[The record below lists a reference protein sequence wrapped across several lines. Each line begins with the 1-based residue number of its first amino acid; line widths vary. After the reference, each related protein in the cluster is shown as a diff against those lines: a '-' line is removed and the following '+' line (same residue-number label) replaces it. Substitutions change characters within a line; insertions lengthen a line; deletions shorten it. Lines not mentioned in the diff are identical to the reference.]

1 MGLSTLFHF
10 VLQKNKNKSNQNQK
24 ANEAEAKSEEVVTAK
39 EVVAEEKKDNGGGE
53 KKNKDSNSLT
63 AVYKIDM
70 HCEGCATKIK
80 RCVKDFEGVED
91 VKAEMALNKLTV
103 VGKVDPTKLRDKLS
117 QKTKK
122 NVELVSP
129 QPPKKDNKAAADD
142 SKPEKKAEDKK
153 PKEAPVTTAVLK
165 LSLHC
170 QGCIGKI
177 NRLVLRTKGVQDM
190 TLDKE
195 KELVIVKGTMD
206 AKALA
211 ESLKERL
218 KRPVEVVPPK
228 KEKEGG
234 GDGDK
239 KDGGGGGKKKGGG
252 DGGQEQG
259 GGGGGG
265 GHIMMENRMEVL
277 GHPGFGYYDNGYGYG
292 SGFVNGYG
300 HAQGSEHGYGHGYG
314 GPMGVPVG
322 GPVGVPVGGH
332 SQLSPNMF
340 SDENPNGCSIM

>member
-1 MGLSTLFHF
+1 MAKK
-10 VLQKNKNKSNQNQK
+10 KNKNKSNQNQK
-24 ANEAEAKSEEVVTAK
+24 ANEGEAKKEEVVTEK
-39 EVVAEEKKDNGGGE
+39 VVVAEEKKDNGGGE

-63 AVYKIDM
+63 SVYKIDI
-70 HCEGCATKIK
+70 HCDGCATKIK
-80 RCVKDFEGVED
+80 RCVKEFQGVED
-91 VKAEMALNKLTV
+91 VKTEMALNKLTV

-117 QKTKK
+117 QKTRK

-129 QPPKKDNKAAADD
+129 LPPKKDNKAAADD
-142 SKPEKKAEDKK
+142 NKPEKKPEDKK

-177 NRLVLRTKGVQDM
+177 NKLVSKTKGVQEM

-239 KDGGGGGKKKGGG
+239 KDGGGGGGKKKGGG
-252 DGGQEQG
+252 DGGQGQG

-265 GHIMMENRMEVL
+265 NVMMENRMEVL

-300 HAQGSEHGYGHGYG
+300 HANGSEYGYAHGYGGPMGAPVG

-322 GPVGVPVGGH
+322 GPMVAPVGAH
-332 SQLSPNMF
+332 LHQAPNMF
-340 SDENPNGCSIM
+340 SDENPNACSIM

>member
-1 MGLSTLFHF
+1 MAKK
-10 VLQKNKNKSNQNQK
+10 KNKNKSNQNPNQNQK
-24 ANEAEAKSEEVVTAK
+24 ANEAEAKSEEVVTEK
-39 EVVAEEKKDNGGGE
+39 VVAAAEEKKDNGGGE

-80 RCVKDFEGVED
+80 RCVKDFQGVED

-103 VGKVDPTKLRDKLS
+103 FGKVDPTKLRDYLS

-129 QPPKKDNKAAADD
+129 LPPKKDNKAAADD
-142 SKPEKKAEDKK
+142 SKPEKKAEEKK

-177 NRLVLRTKGVQDM
+177 NRLVLKTKGVQEM
-190 TLDKE
+190 KLDKE
-195 KELVIVKGTMD
+195 KELVTVKGTMD

-211 ESLKERL
+211 ESLKDRL
-218 KRPVEVVPPK
+218 KRSVEVVPPK

-234 GDGDK
+234 GGDGDK
-239 KDGGGGGKKKGGG
+239 KDGGGGKKKGGG
-252 DGGQEQG
+252 DGGKEQG
-259 GGGGGG
+259 GGGGSGNV
-265 GHIMMENRMEVL
+265 MMENRMEFM
-277 GHPGFGYYDNGYGYG
+277 GHPGFGYQDNGYGYG

-300 HAQGSEHGYGHGYG
+300 HANGSEYGYGHGYG
-314 GPMGVPVG
+314 GHMGVPVG
-322 GPVGVPVGGH
+322 GPMGVPVPVGAH
-332 SQLSPNMF
+332 LQHAPNMF
-340 SDENPNGCSIM
+340 SDENPNACSIM